1 MSAASHGRRHQ
12 VLPYMGSGPDWYSY
26 QGMHVAQDGSCNQN
40 WVYNLLYLNMVR
52 ETAIRYA
59 S

>member
-1 MSAASHGRRHQ
+1 
-12 VLPYMGSGPDWYSY
+12 MGSGPDWYSY